1 MEYQAAVALAH
12 ARAAPALSL
21 LRACVISFVQLATL
35 EAEFGRRDR
44 AGQVKWGEDGLPED
58 RDSRR
63 LKANIISL
71 QKVLLHDERES
82 DLLTAREDAFLRQAI
97 SNYGR

>member
-1 MEYQAAVALAH
+1 MALAH
-12 ARAAPALSL
+12 ARVAPALSL
-21 LRACVISFVQLATL
+21 LRAWIFKLVQLATL

>member
-1 MEYQAAVALAH
+1 MHWSVALPR
-12 ARAAPALSL
+12 AREAPAVSL
-21 LRACVISFVQLATL
+21 LPAWVFTFVQLATL